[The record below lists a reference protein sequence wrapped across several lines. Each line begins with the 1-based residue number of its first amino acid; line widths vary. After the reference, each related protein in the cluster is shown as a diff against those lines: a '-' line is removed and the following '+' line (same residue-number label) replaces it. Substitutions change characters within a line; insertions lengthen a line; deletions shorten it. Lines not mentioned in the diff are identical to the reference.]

1 MHQASPVRDPI
12 NNAAGFYAPKRQ
24 DTGSFRSGSA
34 YSEGTLGRQ
43 KAGMGSTYAP
53 VPNKPGQELVGNT
66 QPVVHELPGVR
77 GSMIA

>member
-1 MHQASPVRDPI
+1 MQQALPIADPI

-24 DTGSFRSGSA
+24 DTGSYRSGSA

-43 KAGMGSTYAP
+43 EAEAGMGSTYAQM
-53 VPNKPGQELVGNT
+53 PNRPGQEQT
-66 QPVVHELPGVR
+66 VVHELPGVR